1 MPRCI
6 TDYLKQEHEELSR
19 LLNELTDEL
28 RALPLARN
36 TAEAFERLRNLGAEI
51 SRKLRAHLEEE
62 EKILYPALEAHVE
75 GVSTTLDR
83 MRLEHDTGEAT
94 EKAFWQS
101 IECLLE
107 SGRNRKDV
115 AQSGRFYIQWVRG
128 HLLNENGRLFPLVE
142 RRLDPQTQ
150 RQVRRAMEELSQETE
165 ARLVE
170 GSTGPAQA

>member
-1 MPRCI
+1 MPKSI
-6 TDYLKQEHEELSR
+6 TDYLKQEHEELSQ

-28 RALPLARN
+28 LALPLARN

-51 SRKLRAHLEEE
+51 SRKLHAHLDEE

-75 GVSTTLDR
+75 GVSTTLAR

-94 EKAFWQS
+94 EKIFWQT
-101 IECLLE
+101 IERLLQ

-115 AQSGRFYIQWVRG
+115 AQSGRLYIQWVRG

-150 RQVRRAMEELSQETE
+150 RRVRRAIEELSQETE

-170 GSTGPAQA
+170 GSTEPAQA